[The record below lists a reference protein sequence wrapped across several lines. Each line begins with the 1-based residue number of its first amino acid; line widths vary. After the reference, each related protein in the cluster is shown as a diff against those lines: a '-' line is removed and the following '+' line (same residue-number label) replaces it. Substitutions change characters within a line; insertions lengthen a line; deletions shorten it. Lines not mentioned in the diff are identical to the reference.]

1 MRIRF
6 KNYRNSRVYRCSP
19 VELAFLWDPWSSFHH
34 LTSVPDAPQIFLVSN
49 LPTTSPWQWLTGKLQ
64 SFFLKLEVWRG
75 VNLDRQRRQ
84 IQSIWST
91 ISKWFCMEG
100 ITVSWAV
107 KEMSPRGNFSRHYH
121 PAYDLP
127 LPWPH
132 LISYNVLPGS
142 FCLNPTG
149 LLAFSQILYTKHT
162 PKPGSFPLPQ
172 AHLECFPCR

>member
-1 MRIRF
+1 MFPCRVSISMRSMVFISSF
-6 KNYRNSRVYRCSP
+6 DFCSRCSSDIP
-19 VELAFLWDPWSSFHH
+19 CFKL
-34 LTSVPDAPQIFLVSN
+34 
-49 LPTTSPWQWLTGKLQ
+49 TSPWQWLTGKLQ

-84 IQSIWST
+84 VQSIWST